1 MRSTA
6 RAAIVI
12 GGLAIAAGLVLAF
25 TLVRPGVPVQDAVDG
40 RATDA
45 AASVVDIGAVTGSPH
60 VLFRHAAVDGNYN
73 HLAAAPLDAPGARRG
88 FAPLGCERVAFAG
101 GRGICLEASR
111 GILTTYAATIFDARL
126 QPLHKLKLDGSPSR
140 ARVAPDGRLGAITV
154 FVTGQEHGY
163 ASASFSTRTTIVDLA
178 GGALL
183 GELEQFTTR
192 RDGRVFRAA
201 DFNFWGVTFARDG
214 NTFYASLQTAG
225 RIYLVRGD
233 ARGRA
238 MTVLRENVECPAL
251 SPDNRRIAFKKRV
264 GGGLAPWRFYVLDL
278 ETMAEHALDAETRSI
293 DDQIEWLDD
302 SRVLYGA
309 YRSSQSAIKDVWVAP
324 VAGGGPAREFLT
336 SADSPAVVR

>member
-1 MRSTA
+1 MPSKA
-6 RAAIVI
+6 RAAVVI
-12 GGLAIAAGLVLAF
+12 AGLAIAAALVLAY
-25 TLVRPGVPVQDAVDG
+25 TLVRPRVPVQGSA
-40 RATDA
+40 ADA
-45 AASVVDIGAVTGSPH
+45 ATGAAAPVVEIAAVTGSPH
-60 VLFRHAAVDGNYN
+60 VLFRHAAVDARYN
-73 HLAAAPLDAPGARRG
+73 HLAAAPLEAPGARRG
-88 FAPLGCERVAFAG
+88 FAPLQCERVAFAG

-111 GILTTYAATIFDARL
+111 GVLTRYTATIFDARL
-126 QPLHKLKLDGSPSR
+126 QPLHSLKLDGSPSR

-163 ASASFSTRTTIVDLA
+163 ASASFSTKTTIVDL
-178 GGALL
+178 GSGAAL
-183 GELEQFTTR
+183 GELEQFTTT

-214 NTFYASLQTAG
+214 TTFYASLQTAG

-233 ARGRA
+233 LRGRA
-238 MTVLRENVECPAL
+238 MTIVHENVECPAL
-251 SPDNRRIAFKKRV
+251 SPDNRRIAFKRRV

-278 ETMAEHALDAETRSI
+278 ETMAERPLEAETRSI

-324 VAGGGPAREFLT
+324 VGGGGPAREFL
-336 SADSPAVVR
+336 SGAESPAVVR